1 MMEFIFSVLLL
12 SGIAA
17 GLAMILVISEKV
29 IQNYGPC
36 KIMLNKGKKELT
48 VEGGKPLLTTLKE
61 QK

>member
-1 MMEFIFSVLLL
+1 MIEFVFSVLLL

-36 KIMLNKGKKELT
+36 KI
-48 VEGGKPLLTTLKE
+48 TLIRAKRN
-61 QK
+61 